1 MGDGHNRRDFDC
13 GIDGKKKSV
22 IVSEH
27 WLVASAVRPFFVADT
42 FFACFLY
49 PCFDKIFVSVGV
61 PSMGCQDPW
70 FRMSVG
76 TKNTSNPGWLEG
88 GEYKE

>member
-1 MGDGHNRRDFDC
+1 VGDGRAGRDFDC
-13 GIDGKKKSV
+13 GIDGAEIKFR
-22 IVSEH
+22 I
-27 WLVASAVRPFFVADT
+27 